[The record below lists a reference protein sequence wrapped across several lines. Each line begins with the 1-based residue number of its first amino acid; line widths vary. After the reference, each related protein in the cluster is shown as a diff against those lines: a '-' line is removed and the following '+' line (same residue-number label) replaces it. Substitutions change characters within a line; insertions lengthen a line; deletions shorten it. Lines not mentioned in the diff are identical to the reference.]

1 MPIRRGDERRG
12 HAKPASTVREAHY
25 ATMAIDDILAL
36 PVAALAANDA
46 ALLLWATCLAAGARG
61 DGRMDLQI

>member
-1 MPIRRGDERRG
+1 
-12 HAKPASTVREAHY
+12 
-25 ATMAIDDILAL
+25 MAIDDILAL